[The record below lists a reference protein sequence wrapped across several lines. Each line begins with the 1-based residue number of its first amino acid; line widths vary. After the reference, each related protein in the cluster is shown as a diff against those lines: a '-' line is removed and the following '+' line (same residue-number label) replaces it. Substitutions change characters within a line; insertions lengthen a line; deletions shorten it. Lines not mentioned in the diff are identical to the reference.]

1 MAAAMAETLAL
12 APVEDPEAPLDAAAI
27 RSRFK
32 QLSTLWGG
40 DEEEPV
46 DAAAAEDGLRS
57 GCEADMQAEDAW
69 DSSAAEL
76 ESRCLDLYIEWLRKE
91 VSLTEE
97 ENCKLSAEISV
108 IGETVFKD
116 MIPLDAEIESLESSL
131 NTLGSEGLKHSEA
144 SPISTDSG
152 FNQIDIEKDCKYELT
167 MLCVVEHT
175 PLTNFQELKLD
186 HQIGK
191 SEMDLKLLQIQSIS
205 MQRDEEMWQLQS
217 LVSGPKVLEC
227 KDNCLR
233 VLLKA
238 PILTSECVI
247 LGQKLDCVVDSSVSD
262 HELLIEV
269 DEGSMELNK
278 VQIFPADVCVDIL
291 IEKLKSSREVISA
304 PSLGWLIRQCQQ
316 QIVINTLRRSLVN
329 DANNSRHSF
338 EYFDKDETIVAHLV
352 GAIDA
357 FFKISADW
365 PLSSYGLKL
374 ISIRNSGTQPTNITL
389 HLLCKTKELANGLE
403 LETRRHLVRFVDA
416 VEEILVREMQSELH
430 SSRVSA

>member
-1 MAAAMAETLAL
+1 MAETLAL
-12 APVEDPEAPLDAAAI
+12 APAEDPEAPLDAAAI
-27 RSRFK
+27 RSRFE

-40 DEEEPV
+40 DEEEP
-46 DAAAAEDGLRS
+46 
-57 GCEADMQAEDAW
+57 ADMQAEDAW

-76 ESRCLDLYIEWLRKE
+76 ESRCLDSYIEWLRKE

-116 MIPLDAEIESLESSL
+116 TIPLDAEIESLESSL
-131 NTLGSEGLKHSEA
+131 NTLDSEGLKHSEA

-152 FNQIDIEKDCKYELT
+152 FNQIDIEKDCKYE
-167 MLCVVEHT
+167 
-175 PLTNFQELKLD
+175 ELKLD

-205 MQRDEEMWQLQS
+205 MQREEEMWQLQS

-278 VQIFPADVCVDIL
+278 VQI
-291 IEKLKSSREVISA
+291 
-304 PSLGWLIRQCQQ
+304 
-316 QIVINTLRRSLVN
+316 VINTLRRSLVN
-329 DANNSRHSF
+329 DANNSRYSF

-365 PLSSYGLKL
+365 PLPSYGLKL

-389 HLLCKTKELANGLE
+389 DLLCKTKELANGLE

>member
-27 RSRFK
+27 RSRFE

-46 DAAAAEDGLRS
+46 DAAAAEDELRS

-76 ESRCLDLYIEWLRKE
+76 ESRCLDSYIEWLRKE

-116 MIPLDAEIESLESSL
+116 TIPLDAEIESLESSL

-152 FNQIDIEKDCKYELT
+152 FNQIDIEKDCKYE
-167 MLCVVEHT
+167 
-175 PLTNFQELKLD
+175 ELKLD

-338 EYFDKDETIVAHLV
+338 EYSDKDETIVAHLV

-389 HLLCKTKELANGLE
+389 DLLCKTKELANGLE